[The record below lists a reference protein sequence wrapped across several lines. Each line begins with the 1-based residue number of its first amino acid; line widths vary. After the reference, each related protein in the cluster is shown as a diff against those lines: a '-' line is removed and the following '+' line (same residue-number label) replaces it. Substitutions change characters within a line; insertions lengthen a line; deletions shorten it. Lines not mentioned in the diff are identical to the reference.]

1 MIAIDT
7 NILVHAH
14 RRDSTWHAPAYK
26 AVGGLVG
33 GRDPWTIPWPCIH
46 EFIAIVTHP
55 GIFKPP
61 STLDEALDQVDSWI
75 ESPTLVTLSE
85 ADGYWDVLS
94 GTLRTSRVDGPR
106 VHDARVA
113 SICLQHGITEL
124 WTADRDFGRF
134 PRLKVRNPML

>member
-26 AVGGLVG
+26 AVGGLVE

-106 VHDARVA
+106 VHDARV
-113 SICLQHGITEL
+113 
-124 WTADRDFGRF
+124 
-134 PRLKVRNPML
+134 